1 MARRRFLVALVPPP
15 RLLHQLRGLRAALG
29 GPAVERIVPHVTLVP
44 PFNVPDGG
52 DSQVRRD
59 LRAAVTDAAPI
70 EVVLGPAASFAPAN
84 PTLHLAV
91 GGDLA
96 GLGRLRERVRAV
108 APGRRD
114 RHPFVPH
121 LTLLR
126 DASAAVTDAAP
137 QVLRGTMARW
147 TVDRVELLE
156 QVHDG
161 GETRWRPAAQEPLGG
176 PVVVGR
182 GGVEL
187 HLRTTRFAEPL
198 SGADG
203 VPHVPDTGCAEP
215 LVVLAEPP
223 RSPGEV
229 VALVAGA
236 VEGSVATLAAVEV
249 AEPHRRIGVGRAV
262 LARWCSEAAT
272 LGAGTVLVEGVA
284 AGPPELAELL
294 AASGFSAVGDLHLRR
309 LRGPTG

>member
-126 DASAAVTDAAP
+126 DASAAVTDAAGCCASWRIRRRSSSVREMP
-137 QVLRGTMARW
+137 IRAARASRRARTSAGTSRISTLTGWSLLSIVMLIRLEPARLIRRANGAVAIW
-147 TVDRVELLE
+147 M
-156 QVHDG
+156 
-161 GETRWRPAAQEPLGG
+161 
-176 PVVVGR
+176 
-182 GGVEL
+182 
-187 HLRTTRFAEPL
+187 L
-198 SGADG
+198 SGALSRPYMTQG
-203 VPHVPDTGCAEP
+203 V
-215 LVVLAEPP
+215 
-223 RSPGEV
+223 
-229 VALVAGA
+229 
-236 VEGSVATLAAVEV
+236 
-249 AEPHRRIGVGRAV
+249 
-262 LARWCSEAAT
+262 
-272 LGAGTVLVEGVA
+272 
-284 AGPPELAELL
+284 
-294 AASGFSAVGDLHLRR
+294 
-309 LRGPTG
+309 